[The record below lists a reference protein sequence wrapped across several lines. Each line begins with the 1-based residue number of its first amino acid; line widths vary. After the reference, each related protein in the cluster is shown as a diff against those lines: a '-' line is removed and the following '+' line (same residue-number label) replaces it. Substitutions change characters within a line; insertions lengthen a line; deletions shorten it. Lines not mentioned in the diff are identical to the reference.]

1 VTGIF
6 QPKSKGSR
14 ITMSCRWT
22 RELVLLLCA
31 IAVCPVSAAEPYLKF
46 AQRLRDRGY
55 HDTAVTYLEELETRS
70 NLPPAIREVIP
81 YEKAIS
87 MIQGARRL
95 RSPDLQAKELEKAR
109 LFLEQFLKSSPNHA
123 QAGSASTEL
132 GNVWIAKARAEAG
145 LGRLPDNAAQ
155 AAEFQGRAREYLDR
169 GRKIFQEA
177 HDQYKKAFEKFAV
190 FIPQTEKAK
199 IDAREQALIHY
210 IQSQLNL
217 AIASYEAAQTH
228 EKESRGYADALGD
241 AAKEF
246 EQIHSRYRD
255 RNAGLYA
262 RMWQGK
268 CYEEQDEVTKALG
281 IYNELLSHPVE
292 NNHSLK
298 AIHDRTTLFKLICL
312 NHPKRKEYQAAID
325 EANAWRKAN
334 PTETRTQLGLG
345 ILFELAHAQELM
357 AEADETAA
365 SEKRRLRT
373 AALANAREVNK
384 FPGEYKELS
393 KQAIQRISVQLG
405 QDLGDFKDFAS
416 LLSMAQEKIAKLG
429 GNDGLRRRVANET
442 DPAAKRKADEDL
454 ARHLQ
459 ETAKVLKDAV
469 GQVRS
474 DTEPARAR
482 YARYLQA
489 FVELERKRYYDAAI
503 LGEHLAR
510 RHVKDDPNVALNC
523 AHIALLGWQAAFRDS
538 PEQDKPVD
546 VARLL
551 KLGDFVAAKFPIGE
565 KVGASFLVVGDVLTQ
580 LQRPADAAVWY
591 GKVSENAAEYLEAK
605 LKAGQAYWAAY
616 YGAAALPE
624 AERPSPEMLQEYQET
639 ARKMLQD
646 ARGTIDRMDAK
657 LPQGAPPTEDIT
669 RAKLSLATILNG
681 SGESKQAV
689 DVLASGPR
697 AVTVAV
703 TVDAGEFRPAVGVKS
718 RSFASEVYRQL
729 LWAYV
734 GAQETEKAQVVMK
747 ELERIEE
754 GTGKGMN
761 EVYLSLGRQL
771 QRRVEQL
778 TREKSSLL
786 GDLLSSFE
794 LFLEN
799 VARRPDQD
807 FNMQRWVGETYY
819 ALASGLGA
827 NESQRAER
835 YFKAGATVL
844 ASLLNKVAREPGFA
858 LGQPLDGIKLRLSAC
873 QRRLKQYDEAY
884 KLIAEVLKAKNQALD
899 AQIEAAT
906 LYQEWA
912 EDGGPQQV
920 EKWDVAVAGERPDA
934 KGFKVVWGWMEI
946 GKRLRLKSSQS
957 ARGADESTERQYI
970 EANYNVAYCTYRSAL
985 AQTTLK
991 KKRPVLERAQ
1001 RHIFATSSLSE
1012 DLGGVEWWEKFNK
1025 LYRDVQKEL
1034 SVDVVTDLPRH
1045 VRTEAPPPT
1054 VTEDTESSV
1063 AKTDGDSTAKSKAAK
1078 AASGSKPGQKSS
1090 GTGAIIG
1097 FLVLLLAG
1105 GGIGGYISLTGRKSH
1120 RIAKPLVDEPPIELV
1135 TPTPRK
1141 VGRA

>member
-1 VTGIF
+1 M
-6 QPKSKGSR
+6 R
-14 ITMSCRWT
+14 CRWA
-22 RELVLLLCA
+22 RGLVLLLSA
-31 IAVCPVSAAEPYLKF
+31 IAVCPALGAEPYLKF
-46 AQRLRDRGY
+46 VQRLRDRGY
-55 HDTAVTYLEELETRS
+55 HDTAVAYLEELETRS

-81 YEKAIS
+81 YEKAITL
-87 MIQGARRL
+87 IQGSRRL

-109 LFLEQFLKSSPNHA
+109 LFLEQFLKASHKHA
-123 QAGSASTEL
+123 QAASANSEL
-132 GNVWIAKARAEAG
+132 GNVWIARARAEAA
-145 LGRLPDNAAQ
+145 LARLPDNAAQ
-155 AAEFQGRAREYLDR
+155 AADFTQRSREYLDK
-169 GRKIFQEA
+169 GRKIFKDA
-177 HDQYKKAFEKFAV
+177 NDQFKKDFEKFPV
-190 FIPQTEKAK
+190 YIPQTDKAK

-210 IQSQLNL
+210 IQAQLNL
-217 AIASYEAAQTH
+217 AIAAYEAAQTH
-228 EKESRGYADALGD
+228 EKDSRDFRDALGD

-292 NNHSLK
+292 NNQSLK

-325 EANAWRKAN
+325 DATAWRKAN
-334 PTETRTQLGLG
+334 STEQRTQLGVG
-345 ILFELAHAQELM
+345 ILWELARAQELL
-357 AEADETAA
+357 ADADETAA
-365 SEKRRLRT
+365 SEKRKLRT
-373 AALANAREVNK
+373 VALTNAREVNK
-384 FPGEYKELS
+384 FTGEYKELS
-393 KQAIQRISVQLG
+393 RQAIQRLSLSLG
-405 QDLGDFKDFAS
+405 QDLGTFKDFAS

-442 DPAAKRKADEDL
+442 DPAAKRKLEQDL
-454 ARHLQ
+454 AKHL
-459 ETAKVLKDAV
+459 EEAAKLLKEALDQAK
-469 GQVRS
+469 S
-474 DTEPARAR
+474 DTEANRVR

-503 LGEHLAR
+503 LGEYLTR
-510 RHVKDDPNVALNC
+510 RHLRDDPNLALNC
-523 AHIALLGWQAAFRDS
+523 AHIALLAYQAAYRDS
-538 PEQDKPVD
+538 PEKDKPVD

-551 KLGDFVAAKFPIGE
+551 KLGDFVAAKFPTGE

-591 GKVSENAAEYLEAK
+591 GKVSENAAEYLESK

-624 AERPSPEMLQEYQET
+624 AERPSPEKLQEYQQT

-646 ARGTIDRMDAK
+646 ARAAIDRMDAK
-657 LPQGAPPTEDIT
+657 LPQGAPSTEDIT

-703 TVDAGEFRPAVGVKS
+703 AMESGEIRPSTGPKS

-734 GAQETEKAQVVMK
+734 GAQETDKAQEAMK
-747 ELERIEE
+747 QLERIEE
-754 GTGKGMN
+754 GSGKGMN

-794 LFLEN
+794 AFLEN
-799 VARRPDQD
+799 VAKRPDQD
-807 FNMQRWVGETYY
+807 FNMQRWIGETYY
-819 ALASGLGA
+819 ALASGLGE
-827 NESQRAER
+827 NERKRAER
-835 YFKAGATVL
+835 YFKAGATAL
-844 ASLLNKVAREPGFA
+844 TSLLSKVAREPSFA
-858 LGQPLDGIKLRLSAC
+858 QDQPLDGIKLRLSAC
-873 QRRLKQYDEAY
+873 QRQLKQFVEAY

-906 LYQEWA
+906 LYQDWA
-912 EDGGPQQV
+912 ENGGS
-920 EKWDVAVAGERPDA
+920 ENIGKWDLAVNGEQPDP
-934 KGFKVVWGWMEI
+934 KGLKVVWGWAEI
-946 GKRLRLKSSQS
+946 GKRLRLKMSQTARS
-957 ARGADESTERQYI
+957 ADDSTEKQYI
-970 EANYNVAYCTYRSAL
+970 EANYNVAYCTFRSAM

-1001 RHIFATSSLSE
+1001 RHIFATASLSE

-1034 SVDVVTDLPRH
+1034 SVDVVKDLPRH
-1045 VRTEAPPPT
+1045 AKTVAPSPSESEEAGS
-1054 VTEDTESSV
+1054 VV
-1063 AKTDGDSTAKSKAAK
+1063 AKNDSEKPAKTKVAK
-1078 AASGSKPGQKSS
+1078 AATAAKPEEKSS

-1097 FLVLLLAG
+1097 FLVLVLAG
-1105 GGIGGYISLTGRKSH
+1105 GGIGGYILMTGRKSH
-1120 RIAKPLVDEPPIELV
+1120 RIAKPLIDEPPIELV
-1135 TPTPRK
+1135 SPAPK
-1141 VGRA
+1141 KAGRT